1 MAISTKPFHP
11 LDAENNRRYK
21 VTKKAAP
28 KIAWHKTEE
37 TVAHNWEGYIRI
49 AEEGDYTFSVTLD
62 DNGYIEINGQKVVEI
77 TGTNSSKSK
86 TGDPVHLKKGFHYTK
101 LQHQNEEVPEAI
113 APYPNAEEFVPK
125 MGEVDLELWEIDA
138 PKNLMTKEEAQKLL
152 NNYAGLVD
160 YLTITPEDKNRVWE
174 KFGEKVAKKMAGQD
188 TCATRLSIA
197 LNRCG
202 YRLADVKYG
211 NGKPAADNVELM
223 GGDISILNPG
233 MTPESDPAAL
243 GKHIVVNAEAMINH
257 LKNTIMTNLGCK
269 GFDYDDSTD
278 YSTPQSGD
286 IVIFGHSG
294 HVGLCPGDNQEI
306 GYYVS
311 GGVWL
316 LYRSSLEKE
325 K

>member
-1 MAISTKPFHP
+1 MMAISTKPFHP

-37 TVAHNWEGYIRI
+37 TVSHNWEGYIRI

-86 TGDPVHLKKGFHYTK
+86 TGDPVYLKKGFHYTK
-101 LQHQNEEVPEAI
+101 LQHRNEEVPEAI

-125 MGEVDLELWEIDA
+125 IGETELELWEIDA

-160 YLTITPEDKNRVWE
+160 CLTITPEDKNRVWE
-174 KFGEKVAKKMAGQD
+174 KFGEKVAKKMAGLD

-197 LNRCG
+197 LNRYG

-233 MTPESDPAAL
+233 MTSESDPATL

-257 LKNTIMTNLGCK
+257 LKNTIMANLGCK

-286 IVIFGHSG
+286 IVIFRHSG
-294 HVGLCPGDNQEI
+294 HVGMCPGDNQEI

-316 LYRSSLEKE
+316 LYRSSLE
-325 K
+325 